1 MKKFIIT
8 ASLLVM
14 SIFTITSCSN
24 KQLFDTVYSFD
35 RAIISLPDGTKI
47 EGKVD
52 GWTEYENSDAIQIK
66 IDGVYYYTHLQNVV
80 LIAD

>member
-1 MKKFIIT
+1 MKKFIIAAILT
-8 ASLLVM
+8 ISTFA
-14 SIFTITSCSN
+14 ITSCGN

-47 EGKVD
+47 EGKVE
-52 GWTEYENSDAIQIK
+52 GWKEYSSSDSIQIK
-66 IDGVYYYTHLQNVV
+66 IDGIYYYTHLQNVV

>member
-1 MKKFIIT
+1 MKKFII
-8 ASLLVM
+8 AALLAI
-14 SIFTITSCSN
+14 STFTITSCGN
-24 KQLFDTVYSFD
+24 QQLFDTVYSFD

-47 EGKVD
+47 EGKVE
-52 GWTEYENSDAIQIK
+52 GWKEYEDSDSIQIK

>member
-1 MKKFIIT
+1 MKKFIT
-8 ASLLVM
+8 AILLVL
-14 SIFTITSCSN
+14 SILTITSCGN

-47 EGKVD
+47 EGKVE
-52 GWTEYENSDAIQIK
+52 GWKEYSSSDSIQIK